1 MQREKEESGTE
12 RMIAADRNG
21 PRKNATGQ
29 SKRNIEEGKNLVNS
43 SVAAVVMAGR
53 QNKRR

>member
-1 MQREKEESGTE
+1 MQRDKEETGTE

-43 SVAAVVMAGR
+43 SVAAVVMASR
-53 QNKRR
+53 QNKR